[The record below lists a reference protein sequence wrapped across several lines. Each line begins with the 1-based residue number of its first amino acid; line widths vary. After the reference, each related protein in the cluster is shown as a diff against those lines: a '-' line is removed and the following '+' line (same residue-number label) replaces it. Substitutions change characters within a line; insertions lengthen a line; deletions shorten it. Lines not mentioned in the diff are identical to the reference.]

1 MRQSYRFALPLALV
15 AALALI
21 GCGGTAEEPAA
32 ETAAAPEPAPA
43 AEPAGDF
50 MPIFNGTSLE
60 GWKLIGGHG
69 EGYLVQDG
77 KIILPKGGG
86 GNLYYDEELKDFVL
100 RFEFMLE
107 DGSNNG
113 LCIRCPMAEKETA
126 YQGNELQIIDNNSER
141 YKSIETWQ
149 KHGSLYNVF
158 PAKADAPLEPAGEWN
173 QQEVTVQGRNV
184 KVVLNGETILDVNM
198 DSVTDAETIEKH
210 PGLKRETG
218 YIGFLGHNEPIQ
230 FRNLELKK
238 L

>member
-1 MRQSYRFALPLALV
+1 MRQSYRFAIPLAL
-15 AALALI
+15 AAGLALI
-21 GCGGTAEEPAA
+21 GCGGPAEEPAA
-32 ETAAAPEPAPA
+32 ETAAAPEAPPA

-60 GWKLIGGHG
+60 GWKLLGGHG
-69 EGYLVQDG
+69 EGYLAQDG
-77 KIILPKGGG
+77 KIVLPKGGG
-86 GNLYYDEELKDFVL
+86 GNLYYDEELKDFVF
-100 RFEFMLE
+100 RFEFLLE

-113 LCIRCPMAEKETA
+113 LCIRCPMVEKDTA

-141 YKSIETWQ
+141 YKAIEPWQ

-158 PAKADAPLEPAGEWN
+158 PAKADAPLKPAGEWN
-173 QQEVTVQGRNV
+173 TEEVTVQGRTV
-184 KVVLNGETILDVNM
+184 KVVVNGETILDVNM
-198 DSVTDAETIEKH
+198 DDVTDPETIEKH